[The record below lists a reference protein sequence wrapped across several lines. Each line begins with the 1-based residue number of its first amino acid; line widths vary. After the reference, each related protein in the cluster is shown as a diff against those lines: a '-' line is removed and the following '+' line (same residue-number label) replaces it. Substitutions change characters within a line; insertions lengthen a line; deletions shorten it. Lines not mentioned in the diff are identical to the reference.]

1 MQKGFAAV
9 IAFLILMAWQYRKN
23 KPVLL
28 VIVATLFAAAA
39 ALSTRWESISDW
51 PLRVF
56 ALCWLTC
63 MLFAGVLA
71 VKKLVLAISK
81 KKRDKALPTDSSGGR
96 QS

>member
-9 IAFLILMAWQYRKN
+9 IAFLIVMAWQYRKN

-28 VIVATLFAAAA
+28 VIVATLFGAA
-39 ALSTRWESISDW
+39 ALLSSRWENISDW

-63 MLFAGVLA
+63 MLIAGVLA
-71 VKKLVLAISK
+71 TKKLVHSVR
-81 KKRDKALPTDSSGGR
+81 KRIK